1 MIFYVH
7 VTPNASVLSSSFTSI
22 LAYPCITAS
31 CAHLIKDMNG
41 MNPSARRRSHVPST
55 SPFGGFNDR
64 AYGSNDNAE
73 STHPRARE
81 RQKGDGDHDD
91 GGQGKTRRKRSHSCC
106 SNLRRMLIRRRLFDV
121 ILLVA
126 CGAKLASML
135 YYRRLSWHMTHHA
148 SSKLGTSH
156 KHFHSSTATS
166 IERNNSTW
174 LANWKQKKM
183 PFNAPVL
190 YRLNDHVPADRYRG
204 MLRSKHLFDG
214 KQQQL
219 EQIGYAVVDDM
230 VFHADD
236 NRKRT
241 NRALHDSESKPQ
253 SSEGSEAQITNA
265 SDLSPSIVF
274 SDDEHLDEPQH
285 YIDDGGDWDAYYAFD
300 DDYIRSAK
308 GTGLHEKRPPE
319 EGQNELCMRPTFYKI
334 YHPTCNDIHSYI
346 SGVQWM
352 LEDDSL
358 TRKTGSVGASNVPIS
373 KYLGSGYYRNA
384 FLLQRPFVKVQRQ
397 GSKSYGNTKASV
409 EWDEVVFKSMKQLSD
424 KSPDG
429 IADDDEVMADGW
441 GYDPTDKYS
450 YTELMEDMRKDAMV
464 MELLT
469 SSPRTANI
477 FSFCALSSVIEFA
490 PTDIEDYIMPSKG
503 RHPKQIRR
511 HGSDD
516 DRAIIESPVNDYI
529 SPYEK
534 LEIALEMAKC
544 IAAMHGFVDGPIAH
558 VDVQAGQFFRGRD
571 GKIKLV
577 DFNRAEALLYDVKQD
592 KYCKFV
598 NGPPTEGMFRAP
610 EENVD
615 APLTEKIDVFS
626 LGNVFYSVLTGIMV
640 FVNQSSSE
648 AHQRIVDGITE
659 PIADIY
665 YESPSSAALAEVIE
679 MCWTYDVEE
688 RPTIFEI
695 VQFLEKAVKANNPH

>member
-1 MIFYVH
+1 
-7 VTPNASVLSSSFTSI
+7 
-22 LAYPCITAS
+22 
-31 CAHLIKDMNG
+31 MNG
-41 MNPSARRRSHVPST
+41 TSPPARRRPHAPSP

-64 AYGSNDNAE
+64 AYESNANA
-73 STHPRARE
+73 PRIQAQARAW
-81 RQKGDGDHDD
+81 QKGGGDHDD
-91 GGQGKTRRKRSHSCC
+91 GGQGKTRRKRSHSFC
-106 SNLRRMLIRRRLFDV
+106 SILRRIFRRRRLFDV
-121 ILLVA
+121 ILLAA

-148 SSKLGTSH
+148 ASKLDTPH
-156 KHFHSSTATS
+156 KNHHSSATS
-166 IERNNSTW
+166 SREHNTSKW
-174 LANWKQKKM
+174 LAKWRQKKLS
-183 PFNAPVL
+183 FNAPVL
-190 YRLNDHVPADRYRG
+190 YRLNDHIPSERYRG
-204 MLRSKHLFDG
+204 MLRSKHISDG
-214 KQQQL
+214 DQQKL

-241 NRALHDSESKPQ
+241 DWAMHESESKPQ
-253 SSEGSEAQITNA
+253 SLERDENEVTNVL
-265 SDLSPSIVF
+265 DYPPSIAF
-274 SDDEHLDEPQH
+274 SDDEHLDEPQQ
-285 YIDDGGDWDAYYAFD
+285 YIDDGEEWDAYYAFD

-319 EGQNELCMRPTFYKI
+319 EGQNELCMRPTFYSI

-346 SGVQWM
+346 SGVQW
-352 LEDDSL
+352 LLQDDSL
-358 TRKTGSVGASNVPIS
+358 TRNPGMSITSANVPFS

-384 FLLQRPFVKVQRQ
+384 FLLQKTFVKTEDQS
-397 GSKSYGNTKASV
+397 SKSHGNFKASV
-409 EWDEVVFKSMKQLSD
+409 HWDEVVFKSMKQLSD

-429 IADDDEVMADGW
+429 ITDDDEVRADGW
-441 GYDPTDKYS
+441 GYDPMDKYS
-450 YTELMEDMRKDAMV
+450 YTEIMEDMRKDAMV
-464 MELLT
+464 MELLS

-477 FSFCALSSVIEFA
+477 YSFCALSSVIEFA
-490 PTDIEDYIMPSKG
+490 PIDIEDYIMPSKG
-503 RHPKQIRR
+503 RHPKRIRR
-511 HGSDD
+511 RRSDD
-516 DRAIIESPVNDYI
+516 DHALVESPINDYI

-534 LEIALEMAKC
+534 LEIALEMAEC

-659 PIADIY
+659 TIAGIY
-665 YESPSSAALAEVIE
+665 YESPSSAALAEAIE

-695 VQFLEKAVKANNPH
+695 VQFLEKAVKANNPQQSEKAT